1 MFSDVIFQLEDEK
14 KLYAHKIMMCRCPYF
29 KAMLCSEMK
38 EKYEAVIKIENLD
51 YDTFLQVVTYLYT
64 DDCVID
70 LSNAMKL
77 FEAADIYGI

>member
-1 MFSDVIFQLEDEK
+1 M
-14 KLYAHKIMMCRCPYF
+14 MMCRCPYF

-38 EKYEAVIKIENLD
+38 EKYESQIKIENLE

-77 FEAADIYGI
+77 FEAADIYGIERLKKMCEHSIMLHVCV